1 MTQLVERLRRA
12 VLNPELFLHFRHR
25 RSRRR
30 QRTLVREPGADALVG
45 ELRAVPHHRGVHVG
59 RFQIALLTDDVLDDD
74 GEAVLLIG
82 ERREIGRQLLR
93 QHGKDDGRRVHRRRV
108 LRRVTIDC
116 RSFVHRGIDV
126 GDGDEDLHVA
136 VRRRLGDRQLIE
148 VARLVV
154 VDRAPRASAK
164 VARGAPGRLRR
175 SAEGGHFG
183 ERARRKVGVE
193 TAGAHGGDGYR
204 AQLVALG
211 HDRSERAVSAATIES
226 IDAAKSSTS
235 ASTWRWCVRKLR
247 MHTRPR

>member
-1 MTQLVERLRRA
+1 
-12 VLNPELFLHFRHR
+12 
-25 RSRRR
+25 
-30 QRTLVREPGADALVG
+30 
-45 ELRAVPHHRGVHVG
+45 
-59 RFQIALLTDDVLDDD
+59 
-74 GEAVLLIG
+74 
-82 ERREIGRQLLR
+82 
-93 QHGKDDGRRVHRRRV
+93 
-108 LRRVTIDC
+108 
-116 RSFVHRGIDV
+116 
-126 GDGDEDLHVA
+126 
-136 VRRRLGDRQLIE
+136 
-148 VARLVV
+148 RLVV

-235 ASTWRWCVRKLR
+235 ASTCRWCVRKLR
-247 MHTRPR
+247 MHTRPRYRPCVVHPVTITRPRAVTCSISAFVARSSSARVAPGHVR